1 MKLRILP
8 RDESYFDLFEAAGDT
23 AVEAAKLL
31 RNLVDEFVDVEDKA
45 RALVDCEHHGDDI
58 TRQVMQQLNTTFIT
72 PFDREDI
79 YALATRIDD
88 VTDAIE
94 DAGSM
99 LVLHKV
105 DEPFTPV
112 RAQARLLERACGEMA
127 AGVRLLRLRKLDQDS
142 LRDYWRTAS
151 ELEDE
156 GDRIYRQATADLYAF
171 SETEHPARYLLMW
184 KDILASLEEAMDAL
198 QRVAF
203 TIETITIKHA

>member
-8 RDESYFDLFEAAGDT
+8 REESYFDYFEAAGDT
-23 AVEAAKLL
+23 AVDAAKLL

-45 RALVDCEHHGDDI
+45 RRLTDCEHRGDGI

-88 VTDAIE
+88 VIDAIE
-94 DAGSM
+94 DAGAM
-99 LVLHKV
+99 LVLHRV
-105 DEPFTPV
+105 DEPFPPV
-112 RAQARLLERACGEMA
+112 RAQARLLERACAEMA
-127 AGVRLLRLRKLDQDS
+127 AGIRLLRLRKLDQES
-142 LRDYWRTAS
+142 LRDYWKVAS
-151 ELEDE
+151 DLEDE
-156 GDRIYRQATADLYAF
+156 GDRIYRQATADLYGF

-184 KDILASLEEAMDAL
+184 KDILGSLEEAMDAL

-203 TIETITIKHA
+203 TVETITIKHA

>member
-8 RDESYFDLFEAAGDT
+8 REESYFDLFEAAADT

-31 RNLVDEFVDVEDKA
+31 RDMLDDFVDVEEKA
-45 RALVDCEHHGDDI
+45 RRLVDCEHYGDSL
-58 TRQVMQQLNTTFIT
+58 TREVMQQLNTTFVT

-99 LVLHKV
+99 VVLHKV
-105 DEPFTPV
+105 DEPFAPV
-112 RAQARLLERACGEMA
+112 RTQARLLERACGEMA

-142 LRDYWRTAS
+142 LRDYWRIAS

-184 KDILASLEEAMDAL
+184 KDILASLEEAMDTM

-203 TIETITIKHA
+203 TVETITIKHA